1 MINDGGDGIQA
12 GDTITYSFTV
22 TNTGNVALN
31 NITISD
37 PNVTVNGGPISLAPG
52 ASDNSSFTATYTI
65 TTADIAAG
73 KVDNQATVSGTDP
86 DGTTVTDDS
95 DDPAN
100 PANVDPNNDGNP
112 DDPTSTPLST
122 QPPAAVDD
130 NTNGTVGQPAT
141 LNTVAN
147 DSDVNGD
154 LDPATVNIT
163 TPGATDTDG
172 DGDNDQL
179 VVPGEG
185 TWSVD
190 NTTGDITFTPQAGFT
205 SDPTPITYTVS
216 DAAGNVSN
224 TATETVDYAQN
235 PAISVEKTGTFMD
248 ENGDGFVNVGET
260 IHYDFNVTN
269 IGNAALSNVTL
280 SDNNAVVSGGP
291 IGMLLPGESDTTT
304 FSGTHTIT
312 TQDIID
318 GVVVNQA
325 TVSAVDP
332 DGNSVTDTS
341 DDPTDP
347 FNADLNGDGE
357 PDDNTTTALP
367 IKQPNATD
375 NIVSVDSS
383 NGSVTLDV
391 VADDQNG
398 TFPLDP
404 STVELNPA
412 SVQGAMGTDTDGD
425 GDIDQVVVPGE
436 GTWSVD
442 PVTGAVTFTPNTGY
456 IGDPTP
462 IEYTVTDTQGNGT
475 TATIAINYP
484 PVANPDANNSLP
496 LGETAVLDPLSNDQQ
511 TSLALDPTTVSLVV
525 PAGATNIVTD
535 ADGDIVGFDVPGEG
549 TWSVDTTT
557 GKVTFVPDAALAGDP
572 TPVLY
577 TVKETGGDISNQAEL
592 RVNYVNAATFPVAV
606 DDTLVVNHYGG
617 NSGTVVDNDQLGTGT
632 QAEHTWT
639 LVSQP
644 QHGNIEFNSDGTYTY
659 YPEANYNGS
668 DSFDY
673 MITDAAGRTSTATV
687 TINVDCASS
696 QTSDGGDTLGW
707 IGILIM
713 MFMTMMTGL
722 YFVRKE
728 EKGSEA

>member
-1 MINDGGDGIQA
+1 MVNDGGNGIQA

-22 TNTGNVALN
+22 TNTGNVALS
-31 NITISD
+31 NITVMD
-37 PNVTVNGGPISLAPG
+37 PKVTVNGGPISLAPG

-65 TTADIAAG
+65 TAADIAAG

-95 DDPAN
+95 DDPTD

-112 DDPTSTPLST
+112 DDPTSTPLAT
-122 QPPAAVDD
+122 QPPVAVDD
-130 NTNGTVGQPAT
+130 NTTGTVGAPAT
-141 LNTVAN
+141 LNTLAN

-154 LDPATVNIT
+154 MNASSVSIT

-190 NTTGDITFTPQAGFT
+190 NTTGDITFTPEAGFT

-224 TATETVDYAQN
+224 AATETIDYAQN
-235 PAISVEKTGTFMD
+235 PSISVEKSGTFMD

-269 IGNAALSNVTL
+269 IGNVPLSNVTL

-291 IGMLLPGESDTTT
+291 ITILLPGESNVTA

-312 TQDIID
+312 LQDIID

-325 TVSAVDP
+325 TVSGTDP
-332 DGNSVTDTS
+332 DGNSVTDIS

-347 FNADLNGDGE
+347 FNADPDGDGE

-367 IKQPNATD
+367 IKPPSATD
-375 NIVSVDSS
+375 NIVSVGSG

-398 TFPLDP
+398 TFPLDRT
-404 STVELNPA
+404 TVSLTVPA
-412 SVQGAMGTDTDGD
+412 GATNIVTDAD
-425 GDIDQVVVPGE
+425 GDIVGFDVPGE

-442 PVTGAVTFTPNTGY
+442 TTTGAVTFSPNAGY
-456 IGDPTP
+456 VGDPTP
-462 IEYTVTDTQGNGT
+462 IDYSVDDTQGNT
-475 TATIAINYP
+475 ATATIAINYP
-484 PVANPDANNSLP
+484 PVANPDVNNSLL
-496 LGETAVLDPLSNDQQ
+496 LGQTAVLNPLANDQQ

-557 GKVTFVPDAALAGDP
+557 GEVTFVPDAALAGDP

-592 RVNYVNAATFPVAV
+592 RVSYVNAAIFPVAV

-617 NSGTVVDNDQLGTGT
+617 NSGTVVNNDQLGTGT
-632 QAEHTWT
+632 QSQHTWS
-639 LVSQP
+639 LVTPP
-644 QHGNIEFNSDGTYTY
+644 QHGRVEFNSDGTYTY
-659 YPEANYNGS
+659 YPDANYNGP
-668 DSFDY
+668 DSFVY
-673 MITDAAGRTSTATV
+673 MITDAAARTSTATV
-687 TINVDCASS
+687 TINVDCAST
-696 QTSDGGDTLGW
+696 QTSDGGDALGW

-728 EKGSEA
+728 EKGNES